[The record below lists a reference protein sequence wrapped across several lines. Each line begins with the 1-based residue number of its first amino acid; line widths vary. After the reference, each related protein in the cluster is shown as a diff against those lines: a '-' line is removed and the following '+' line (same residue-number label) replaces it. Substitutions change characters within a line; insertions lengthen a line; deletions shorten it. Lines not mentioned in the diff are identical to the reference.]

1 MRRFLPFL
9 LAHATLVAQT
19 PKLRPSASLDLAALT
34 AGEIRVSVEPLVLRR
49 ATLGVSLARWWG
61 GQTPYYAVPLSTAV
75 PLSSQFPAASF
86 DLLHPAR
93 EYMVDLYARVYP
105 LSFASASPKHR
116 ITGYLGGFVGYHRR
130 AYDQTFYPPCVLG
143 ADIVCPVVA
152 SPSSAPIPCCAPP
165 LPPQTVRW
173 INSGVEPGAEFGV
186 RVIPWG
192 DVFLEVGGR
201 ARLITFS
208 DPTGRFEEG
217 QVASRLTLAVGLGW

>member
-1 MRRFLPFL
+1 MRQFLPLL
-9 LAHATLVAQT
+9 LAHVTLVAQT
-19 PKLRPSASLDLAALT
+19 PTLRPSASLDLAALT

-49 ATLGVSLARWWG
+49 ATLGVSLARWWR
-61 GQTPYYAVPLSTAV
+61 GQTPYYAFPVSSPLIVPGAGIDAT
-75 PLSSQFPAASF
+75 
-86 DLLHPAR
+86 HPAR

-130 AYDQTFYPPCVLG
+130 EFGQTVYPPCVLG
-143 ADIVCPVVA
+143 GQIVCPLAA
-152 SPSSAPIPCCAPP
+152 SPSGSPIICCEPPPAPQA
-165 LPPQTVRW
+165 VRFVS
-173 INSGVEPGAEFGV
+173 SGVEPGAEFGV

-217 QVASRLTLAVGLGW
+217 QVASRLTFTVGLGW